1 MHHFLHRS
9 DMIKILHI
17 VPAED
22 QTIFY
27 VTFYGTDQSLG
38 DAVRSLGGI
47 TFFQTTEAVPQA
59 VIADIIPI
67 INIVTIFFFILNS
80 YLSLT
85 ICYRSYYIDYSGS
98 VSVMF
103 TVYQLH

>member
-27 VTFYGTDQSLG
+27 VTFHGTDQSLG

-47 TFFQTTEAVPQA
+47 TFFQTTEAVGDVLLVQLFQERHCESPGPA
-59 VIADIIPI
+59 
-67 INIVTIFFFILNS
+67 
-80 YLSLT
+80 YLPDL
-85 ICYRSYYIDYSGS
+85 
-98 VSVMF
+98 
-103 TVYQLH
+103 

>member
-1 MHHFLHRS
+1 
-9 DMIKILHI
+9 MIKILHI

-47 TFFQTTEAVPQA
+47 TFFQTTEAVGDVLLLLCNFFKKGIVNRPA
-59 VIADIIPI
+59 RHTTGL
-67 INIVTIFFFILNS
+67 VTISMSSFLHLHKPVCRQEQHHIL
-80 YLSLT
+80 LL
-85 ICYRSYYIDYSGS
+85 
-98 VSVMF
+98 
-103 TVYQLH
+103 

>member
-38 DAVRSLGGI
+38 DAIRSLGGI
-47 TFFQTTEAVPQA
+47 TFFQTTEAVGD
-59 VIADIIPI
+59 VLLLLC
-67 INIVTIFFFILNS
+67 NFFKKGIVNRPARHTYRTCNDLNVFFLA
-80 YLSLT
+80 
-85 ICYRSYYIDYSGS
+85 
-98 VSVMF
+98 F
-103 TVYQLH
+103 T

>member
-47 TFFQTTEAVPQA
+47 TFFQTTEAVGD
-59 VIADIIPI
+59 VLLLLCNFFKKGIARPGIPTGL
-67 INIVTIFFFILNS
+67 VTISMSSFFA
-80 YLSLT
+80 
-85 ICYRSYYIDYSGS
+85 
-98 VSVMF
+98 F
-103 TVYQLH
+103 T